1 MAKPNSNNP
10 VDEVFQAPKILR
22 EPQSRQ
28 VPLSGK
34 VTLQITATGKP
45 LPDYQ
50 WYHNGKKIAGAM
62 QNRLTIQHLRR
73 DQGGAYHCEVKNHA
87 GSVMSRA
94 AMISFLAERLP
105 ELIVEPAEA
114 KIPEGRPFSF
124 RIVSPDANK
133 LKEFRLQWVFNGKK
147 IRGAMGTKLE
157 FLQVKKKYSG
167 EYKVRIILDDQII
180 TSNCVKLTAVPNEAR
195 EEVKS
200 ALDEM
205 TREVLVKKP
214 EPLFFDPNEIEEEE
228 NVEKLDMIS
237 AEPSAKVPRPSALD
251 GKQPPLPILVAAPP
265 DADGALEY
273 PLTEN
278 SQISLSI
285 LPDLPNIE
293 LSEEEVKQVDEPI
306 LDPGLDTNLISSE
319 QPPLPSLA
327 NKKSTAKKS
336 SVLDLS
342 AERKRLFLEKFLWHW
357 QEKFSSSESKKKS
370 A

>member
-1 MAKPNSNNP
+1 MAKPKPQAAS
-10 VDEVFQAPKILR
+10 DEVFQAPKILR

-34 VTLQITATGKP
+34 ITLQITATGKP

-62 QNRLTIQHLRR
+62 LNRLTIQHLRR

-94 AMISFLAERLP
+94 AMVSFLAERLP

-114 KIPEGRPFSF
+114 KIPEGRPFAF
-124 RIVSPDANK
+124 RIVSPDANR

-167 EYKVRIILDDQII
+167 EYKVRIVLDDQII

-228 NVEKLDMIS
+228 NVEKLDVDS
-237 AEPSAKVPRPSALD
+237 ASPTETTSPEGLPPALS
-251 GKQPPLPILVAAPP
+251 LVAAPP
-265 DADGALEY
+265 DADGSLEY

-278 SQISLSI
+278 SQISLSM
-285 LPDLPNIE
+285 LPALPNLE
-293 LSEEEVKQVDEPI
+293 LSEEEMREIGAELPDPI
-306 LDPGLDTNLISSE
+306 QDASANNS
-319 QPPLPSLA
+319 QPPLPKLPSKTQLGR
-327 NKKSTAKKS
+327 KSA
-336 SVLDLS
+336 VLDLS
-342 AERKRLFLEKFLWHW
+342 VERKRLFLEKLLWHW
-357 QEKFSSSESKKKS
+357 QERFSSSEAKKKS